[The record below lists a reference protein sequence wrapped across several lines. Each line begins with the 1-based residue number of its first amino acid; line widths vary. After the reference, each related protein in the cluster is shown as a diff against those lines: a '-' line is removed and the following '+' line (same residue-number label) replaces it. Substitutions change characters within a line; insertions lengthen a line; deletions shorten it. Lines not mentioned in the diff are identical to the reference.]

1 MVFGYSWKRP
11 QSNISLFFI
20 LFCSCQSCC
29 QKIIITICGVV
40 VIFHVCCCCSLML
53 ARASAAESLL
63 RVYTRIIERLASLSI
78 QCMML
83 RQEPKRLLEGEL
95 LRISI
100 QWLTQVFC
108 GVIKTFLQLCWTFS
122 LSLLENGDPLLVFMM
137 HATLDRTA
145 LYYWPKSVGNTATA
159 GIRTFNLWVTLA
171 SPTIPA

>member
-108 GVIKTFLQLCWTFS
+108 GVIKTFLQLCSTFLF
-122 LSLLENGDPLLVFMM
+122 LSWRFTHSSCMQLWIGLHCILAKSFGVLPLTWKDFALLFLGFSI
-137 HATLDRTA
+137 HCA
-145 LYYWPKSVGNTATA
+145 LIA
-159 GIRTFNLWVTLA
+159 L
-171 SPTIPA
+171 

>member
-122 LSLLENGDPLLVFMM
+122 LSLGEWRSTSRIHHACNFGLDCIVLL
-137 HATLDRTA
+137 A
-145 LYYWPKSVGNTATA
+145 K
-159 GIRTFNLWVTLA
+159 IRRKYCHCRDSNL
-171 SPTIPA
+171 